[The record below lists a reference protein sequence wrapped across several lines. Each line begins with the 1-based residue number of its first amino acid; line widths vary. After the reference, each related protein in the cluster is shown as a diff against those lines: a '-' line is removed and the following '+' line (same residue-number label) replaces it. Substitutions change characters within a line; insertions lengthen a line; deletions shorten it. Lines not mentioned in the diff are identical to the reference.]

1 MPSLRSTILKAVAFL
16 GLAWSAQVAIAAL
29 PSGDP
34 ELSKIVPAVAVIV
47 SDPLPAPAPQ
57 LDAPALP
64 EPAVIEQ
71 PAAPAPLP
79 IAAAPD
85 PRQVECMAKVI
96 LHEAGARAGTGQIAV
111 AQVVRARVK
120 SGRFAADACGVAKQ
134 RGQFFDVDAY
144 NPPRGAAWTRAV
156 AVATDALNDVGEQ
169 VAPGALFFHSAAATR
184 NLGAHVR
191 VALIDGNVF
200 YR

>member
-34 ELSKIVPAVAVIV
+34 EAVRTVPAVAVV
-47 SDPLPAPAPQ
+47 VADPLPTPAPEQ
-57 LDAPALP
+57 AAPT
-64 EPAVIEQ
+64 VTEQ
-71 PAAPAPLP
+71 PATPAPLP
-79 IAAAPD
+79 AIAAAPD
-85 PRQVECMAKVI
+85 LRQVECTAKVI

-120 SGRFAADACGVAKQ
+120 SGRFAADACGVARQ
-134 RGQFFDVDAY
+134 RGQFFNVDAY

-184 NLGAHVR
+184 NLGTHVR